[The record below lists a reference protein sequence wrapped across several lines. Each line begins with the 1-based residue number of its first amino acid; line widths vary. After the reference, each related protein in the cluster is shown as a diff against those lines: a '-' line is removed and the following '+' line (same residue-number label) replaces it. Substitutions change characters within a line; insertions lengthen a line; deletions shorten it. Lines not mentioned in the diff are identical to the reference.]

1 MDEEEELE
9 NTLIGQQEEAP
20 AIDAGDVM
28 MGGLGLGGAAFA
40 AQTGRAPTPTPQGPL
55 SPLAQQVATNDAARQ
70 AAARA
75 ASSASQ
81 PLGNLPRIG
90 TLNPATGPSGG
101 TTLPSQ
107 PSLQEARQAAA
118 RSAGVNPLSA
128 SRLARF
134 GGPGSLI
141 YGAADLG
148 TELATGRGISERIGE
163 GVGEAVGDL
172 LFPGA
177 QSQPAFTEAKTLQD
191 LASMSSSEIQTPP
204 VAPSNALL
212 EMLERADERERMGLP
227 RQAAPGIID
236 APVESLAAIT
246 QAPAQAPAQAL
257 DPTSDEAILARRAGR
272 ESQFDPR
279 GPNAPMGRDA
289 TRARLGGMTLNEYLN
304 APAGTP
310 GVSGLRT
317 DPQGRMISSPAPV
330 SVNNFAPQVAGGGN
344 AVGLPILESNPVP
357 MPGTRPGDRNPSQ
370 GDPGFSPRPP
380 SLRDPDEGFTP
391 RPPSLRDPDEGFIRP
406 APNLSDFERD
416 SLARQIAI
424 GGTGSFAGDSAAR
437 EARIAARPDFGEAV
451 SDRERRAA
459 RGEGLSQADARDLAQ
474 GMARGATEGE
484 RARAL
489 QIQSRLGLGQFEPER
504 ELTDLER
511 REIESRISA
520 REAEIARSETK
531 SGFQPR
537 LIDVGG
543 ETAMELSPGYFQRIP
558 KDTPEKTGLQAT
570 LENLQSD
577 LDSGRLTQEEYDIAT
592 KNARDLYIGREEPK
606 PAKPEETSGLIDMGG
621 QGSGT
626 TEGKNKLDA
635 ETAQAILNEAG
646 GDKEEARRIARER
659 GFVL

>member
-9 NTLIGQQEEAP
+9 NTLIGQEEEAP
-20 AIDAGDVM
+20 AVNTGDVM

-40 AQTGRAPTPTPQGPL
+40 AQTGRAPTPTPQGSL
-55 SPLAQQVATNDAARQ
+55 SPLAQQVAANDAARQ

-118 RSAGVNPLSA
+118 RSAGVNPLST

-163 GVGEAVGDL
+163 GVGGSVGNL

-177 QSQPAFTEAKTLQD
+177 QSQPAFTEAETLQD
-191 LASMSSSEIQTPP
+191 LAAMSSSEIQTPS

-212 EMLERADERERMGLP
+212 EMLERADEREAQGLP

-236 APVESLAAIT
+236 APVEILT
-246 QAPAQAPAQAL
+246 PEL
-257 DPTSDEAILARRAGR
+257 DPTSDESILARRAAR
-272 ESQFDPR
+272 EAEF
-279 GPNAPMGRDA
+279 
-289 TRARLGGMTLNEYLN
+289 LN
-304 APAGTP
+304 AQPTAPRSDLFPNDP
-310 GVSGLRT
+310 GVQRT
-317 DPQGRMISSPAPV
+317 RDELMRRFGAPTIREIQEQDAMRRFGGGATPAP
-330 SVNNFAPQVAGGGN
+330 AQ
-344 AVGLPILESNPVP
+344 
-357 MPGTRPGDRNPSQ
+357 PSA
-370 GDPGFSPRPP
+370 S
-380 SLRDPDEGFTP
+380 
-391 RPPSLRDPDEGFIRP
+391 
-406 APNLSDFERD
+406 ALSDFERE
-416 SLARQIAI
+416 SIARQIRS
-424 GGTGSFAGDSAAR
+424 GGTGSFAGDSAALQ
-437 EARIAARPDFGEAV
+437 ARIAERDRLPGETQT
-451 SDRERRAA
+451 ERDTRIAQSRTQRSG
-459 RGEGLSQADARDLAQ
+459 RGGLSQADARDLAQ

-504 ELTDLER
+504 ELTDLDK
-511 REIESRISA
+511 REIESQIRA
-520 REAEIARSETK
+520 REAAIAAQERKGSFE
-531 SGFQPR
+531 PR
-537 LIDVGG
+537 IVTIDGQR
-543 ETAMELSPGYFQRIP
+543 AIELSPGNFQQIQ
-558 KDTPEKTGLQAT
+558 KDTPNKTGLQKT

-606 PAKPEETSGLIDMGG
+606 PAKPEETSGLIAMDDEAPVATETTPTVPSDIKDYPSVEAAEAANLAPGTRITV
-621 QGSGT
+621 QG
-626 TEGKNKLDA
+626 KP
-635 ETAQAILNEAG
+635 AIIE
-646 GDKEEARRIARER
+646 
-659 GFVL
+659 

>member
-20 AIDAGDVM
+20 AVNTGDAL

-163 GVGEAVGDL
+163 GVGEAVGNL

-212 EMLERADERERMGLP
+212 EMLERADEREAQGLP
-227 RQAAPGIID
+227 RQAAPGILD
-236 APVESLAAIT
+236 APVESLTAVAADQS
-246 QAPAQAPAQAL
+246 QAAVSPFLQSPDTPSGLGGPLLRGFEMVNDAA
-257 DPTSDEAILARRAGR
+257 
-272 ESQFDPR
+272 R
-279 GPNAPMGRDA
+279 GPNAPMGQDA

-317 DPQGRMISSPAPV
+317 DPQGRMITPAAPV
-330 SVNNFAPQVAGGGN
+330 AVNNFAPEVAGGGN

-357 MPGTRPGDRNPSQ
+357 MPNTGEGEIRDMFNRNP
-370 GDPGFSPRPP
+370 
-380 SLRDPDEGFTP
+380 T
-391 RPPSLRDPDEGFIRP
+391 
-406 APNLSDFERD
+406 PNLSDFERE
-416 SLARQIAI
+416 SL
-424 GGTGSFAGDSAAR
+424 AR
-437 EARIAARPDFGEAV
+437 EARLDARPDFNAAI
-451 SDRERRAA
+451 SDRDRR
-459 RGEGLSQADARDLAQ
+459 GGISQADARDLAQ
-474 GMARGATEGE
+474 GMDPNASESQRM
-484 RARAL
+484 RAL
-489 QIQSRLGLGQFEPER
+489 QIQSRLGLGQFKPEK
-504 ELTDLER
+504 ELSDLEKR
-511 REIESRISA
+511 DIESLIRSRDA
-520 REAEIARSETK
+520 DIAAQKRK
-531 SGFQPR
+531 GGFEPR
-537 LIDVGG
+537 VIDVGG
-543 ETAMELSPGYFQRIP
+543 ERAMELSPGYFQRIS
-558 KDTPEKTGLQAT
+558 KDTPNKTGLQKT
-570 LENLQSD
+570 LENLQAD

-592 KNARDLYIGREEPK
+592 KNARDLYIGREKPK
-606 PAKPEETSGLIDMGG
+606 S
-621 QGSGT
+621 QT
-626 TEGKNKLDA
+626 TENEFINIITGA
-635 ETAQAILNEAG
+635 EAG
-646 GDKEEARRIARER
+646 GAPKVDATDAPQVATGRGQARRGRPAQAAPVTINSQAEYDALPA
-659 GFVL
+659 GTPYIDSQGTPGTKQ

>member
-9 NTLIGQQEEAP
+9 NTLIGQEEEAP
-20 AIDAGDVM
+20 AIDTVDAL

-55 SPLAQQVATNDAARQ
+55 SPLAQQVANNDAARQ

-118 RSAGVNPLSA
+118 RSAGVSPLSA

-148 TELATGRGISERIGE
+148 LEALTDRGLSERIGE
-163 GVGEAVGDL
+163 GVGEAVGNL

-177 QSQPAFTEAKTLQD
+177 QSQPAFTEAETLQD
-191 LASMSSSEIQTPP
+191 LAAMSSSEIQTPS

-212 EMLERADERERMGLP
+212 EMLERADEREAQGLP

-236 APVESLAAIT
+236 APVESLAAVAT
-246 QAPAQAPAQAL
+246 DQPQAAVSPFLQSPDTPSGLGGPLLRGFEMVNDAA
-257 DPTSDEAILARRAGR
+257 
-272 ESQFDPR
+272 R
-279 GPNAPMGRDA
+279 GPNAPMGQDA

-317 DPQGRMISSPAPV
+317 DPQGRMITPSAQPPVDSAVPAAVAQPPVDALSS
-330 SVNNFAPQVAGGGN
+330 
-344 AVGLPILESNPVP
+344 
-357 MPGTRPGDRNPSQ
+357 
-370 GDPGFSPRPP
+370 
-380 SLRDPDEGFTP
+380 
-391 RPPSLRDPDEGFIRP
+391 
-406 APNLSDFERD
+406 FERD
-416 SLARQIAI
+416 SLARQQRI

-437 EARIAARPDFGEAV
+437 EARLRANERQPGESQAAADTRVAQSRTTGGQTEGLSFDDA
-451 SDRERRAA
+451 RRRAEGQLAA
-459 RGEGLSQADARDLAQ
+459 RGVRNPSASQVNAL
-474 GMARGATEGE
+474 ARG
-484 RARAL
+484 
-489 QIQSRLGLGQFEPER
+489 IQAAEPER
-504 ELTDLER
+504 LAELATQRAKDAADLKKSELAASF
-511 REIESRISA
+511 EPKELDIGGNKYIQYTPTYIQPVIE
-520 REAEIARSETK
+520 
-531 SGFQPR
+531 
-537 LIDVGG
+537 
-543 ETAMELSPGYFQRIP
+543 
-558 KDTPEKTGLQAT
+558 DTPEKTGLQST

-577 LDSGRLTQEEYDIAT
+577 LTSGRLTQEEYDIAVRT
-592 KNARDLYIGREEPK
+592 ATNAYIGREKPK
-606 PAKPEETSGLIDMGG
+606 GQTTDNEFNLITKGVLAGDAPTGDATDAPQVETGRG
-621 QGSGT
+621 Q
-626 TEGKNKLDA
+626 
-635 ETAQAILNEAG
+635 
-646 GDKEEARRIARER
+646 ARRGRPIETDGSTSQAPVTINSQAEYDALPA
-659 GFVL
+659 GTPYIDSQGTPGTKK